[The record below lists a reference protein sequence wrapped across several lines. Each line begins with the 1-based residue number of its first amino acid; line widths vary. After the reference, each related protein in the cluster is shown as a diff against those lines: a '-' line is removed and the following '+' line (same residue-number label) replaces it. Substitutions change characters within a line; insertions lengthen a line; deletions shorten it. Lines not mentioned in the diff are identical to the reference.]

1 MLEIV
6 PCPPMAARLTI
17 GACRRMWAT
26 AQERQPE
33 VWEAKA
39 HCRRCL
45 LGAERSGATAEQ
57 VQANA
62 IVDAIRRICC
72 SCERSAARLIH
83 STHCVSCYNRRREV
97 ARGRNGRGGR
107 PRLTDLLHSER
118 VVVLDTTADA
128 ARVVEMGSV
137 VSVTEVILRQ
147 SQLTG
152 SVAITFGRPPGLP
165 LHVA

>member
-1 MLEIV
+1 MLEMV

-26 AQERQPE
+26 AQERPPE

-39 HCRRCL
+39 HCRRCM

-57 VQANA
+57 VQAKA
-62 IVDAIRRICC
+62 LTDAIRRICC

-97 ARGRNGRGGR
+97 LRGRNGRCGR
-107 PRLTDLLHSER
+107 PRLTDVLHSER
-118 VVVLDTTADA
+118 VAVLDTTAGT

-147 SQLTG
+147 SQLTQ